1 MPKIVDKKE
10 KARLISDAA
19 LKVFRD
25 LGYARTRM
33 VDISEAAG
41 IGKGTLYEYF
51 KNKADIL
58 RFAFEQYFSGFI
70 EGALWAM
77 SDEKGPS
84 DRLLS
89 LVEFSLNHTDEWEDH
104 CAVYVDYFGEA
115 RTEKDDFFSLA
126 RIYEETRSI
135 LKTLIQEGQQ
145 AGEMDAELNPE
156 ATAEILLS
164 LFDGIIFSRIF
175 EGHGSSRELI
185 KKTSLRIIENGL
197 LKNV

>member
-1 MPKIVDKKE
+1 MLTDASVKNDSGNQMPKIVDKKE
-10 KARLISDAA
+10 KSKAISNAA

-25 LGYARTRM
+25 IGYARTRM
-33 VDISEAAG
+33 ADISQAAG

-58 RFAFEQYFSGFI
+58 RFAFEQYFNGFI
-70 EGALWAM
+70 EGALKTM
-77 SDEKGPS
+77 SDEKSPT

-104 CAVYVDYFGEA
+104 CAVYVDYFGEV
-115 RTEKDDFFSLA
+115 RTEKEDFFSLA
-126 RIYEETRSI
+126 RIYGETKTI
-135 LKTLIQEGQQ
+135 LKILIQEGQQ
-145 AGEMDAELNPE
+145 AGEIDDELNPE

-175 EGHGSSRELI
+175 RGMGAPGI
-185 KKTSLRIIENGL
+185 G
-197 LKNV
+197 